1 MLPLSD
7 IGIGLVGMLIILFI
21 SALPLYFAVKYMGGE
36 ASILK
41 VLLANLIVGVIYFFV
56 PSLIAFVLLLFV
68 YKAMFE
74 LSWSGALG
82 AWILQIIIAIILGF
96 VFVILGAAALL
107 G

>member
-1 MLPLSD
+1 
-7 IGIGLVGMLIILFI
+7 MLIILFI